1 MAAVQTGV
9 FFLVF
14 LLLPLPST
22 PSTLYVKPTN
32 NTPCSPQPCLTL
44 SEYIGN
50 ATRYFISNTTMIF
63 LPGEHVF
70 DAQANVADVN
80 GFSMLAE
87 LEGTS
92 KIICRGS
99 KCGGF
104 YFENLLNLDVA
115 NLSFVSDS
123 QSITMA
129 HVLDFRL
136 VSCTFA
142 NSSNTALIANDS
154 SLWLEGNVF
163 MNNLDGGVHGTTF
176 KPGGGVSV
184 VFSNITLQG
193 QNIFQNNSCISN
205 TSLCGGGAMYAE
217 KSTVILEGNS
227 SFINNTVMVSKD
239 FEGPLFSGG
248 GGLLLLKTTVDI
260 PGHVHFTN
268 NHVSSPIYHENYC
281 TIAVGGVSIVYCNVS
296 ISGEVTFS
304 SNLVGRVWLWWRNV
318 CDCQLCECNGKFG
331 TH

>member
-87 LEGTS
+87 SEGTS
-92 KIICRGS
+92 KIICSGS

-104 YFENLLNLDVA
+104 YFENILNLYVT

-142 NSSNTALIANDS
+142 NSSNTALIANG
-154 SLWLEGNVF
+154 SL
-163 MNNLDGGVHGTTF
+163 
-176 KPGGGVSV
+176 SCS
-184 VFSNITLQG
+184 FS
-193 QNIFQNNSCISN
+193 
-205 TSLCGGGAMYAE
+205 
-217 KSTVILEGNS
+217 
-227 SFINNTVMVSKD
+227 
-239 FEGPLFSGG
+239 
-248 GGLLLLKTTVDI
+248 
-260 PGHVHFTN
+260 
-268 NHVSSPIYHENYC
+268 
-281 TIAVGGVSIVYCNVS
+281 
-296 ISGEVTFS
+296 
-304 SNLVGRVWLWWRNV
+304 
-318 CDCQLCECNGKFG
+318 CDN
-331 TH
+331 